1 MFRFGAGNNEAVHQ
15 LLQTMNTEPSN
26 PYMAEEQPANEW
38 VQRLIG
44 FAAKCE
50 NEGILGLAQATVE
63 QTTSLTFQVASAVT
77 STACHIVSEAGR
89 AMLHQNHLEEEEE
102 ETYHLPLHYSTQ
114 EVARE
119 ATEEK
124 EAPFLIKIAFQFTDI
139 MLATIS
145 PALSSNNT
153 SMHSVHSNS
162 KGTELRLLED
172 VDMFSSTSRS
182 LNNEEFYDAHSCA
195 VDESSVY
202 SVYFDANATVS
213 TCSESD
219 DTNDTGS
226 FDKTSS
232 SSEDTEESQ
241 SCIIESIPNMLYATT
256 SITPSP
262 TYFLDVPDV
271 LLSKMDND
279 IEVPLMTCEHNAGE
293 CFAFNNHAGNETY
306 VQNVLDALIRHS
318 LELLADNNLSIKW
331 QPDDATKKL
340 LQKYATTSDEDV
352 QWMQLLEEQVLKW
365 TTQVD
370 NTPMLKTR
378 GIINMTPNEL
388 NNLLLD
394 CERVQEYNKCSL
406 GKKDIC
412 AFHPL
417 CCGEAKIV
425 EHVMQIPI
433 VGGKVETLSLTHSR
447 PLVDDNAG
455 FVIVS
460 RSVKKELNDTVGNP
474 CFSISSLRSIAGTE
488 KTELTTLTSISL
500 PIPKFLMHRVAFYGA
515 DDFFCNLRKIT

>member
-1 MFRFGAGNNEAVHQ
+1 LGKATTKQ
-15 LLQTMNTEPSN
+15 STLQTMTESSHPN
-26 PYMAEEQPANEW
+26 MAEEQPANEW

-44 FAAKCE
+44 FAATCE

-102 ETYHLPLHYSTQ
+102 ETNHLPLQYSAQ

-119 ATEEK
+119 TTEEK

-153 SMHSVHSNS
+153 RMHSTYSN
-162 KGTELRLLED
+162 GTELRLLQD
-172 VDMFSSTSRS
+172 VDTSRS

-226 FDKTSS
+226 FDKSS

-256 SITPSP
+256 SIAPSP
-262 TYFLDVPDV
+262 TYFLDVPEV

-279 IEVPLMTCEHNAGE
+279 IEVPLMKCENKAGE
-293 CFAFNNHAGNETY
+293 CFAFNNDVGNKHY

-331 QPDDATKKL
+331 QPDDTTKKI
-340 LQKYATTSDEDV
+340 LQRYTATSYEDV
-352 QWMQLLEEQVLKW
+352 QWMQILEEQVLKW

-378 GIINMTPNEL
+378 GIIKMTPNEL

-394 CERVQEYNKCSL
+394 CTRVQEYNKCSL
-406 GKKDIC
+406 GKKDLC

-417 CCGEAKIV
+417 CGGEAKIV

-433 VGGKVETLSLTHSR
+433 VGGQVETLSLTHSR

-460 RSVKKELNDTVGNP
+460 RSVKKELDDTVGNP